1 MRLQVLLDRLW
12 DRSRTYFYSEK
23 ALIKITSRLLFSSFL
38 ATLVI
43 FVSNA
48 IADEIVAPVNT
59 EEIAIAPEPTVQPS
73 PEPTVQPSPEPTT
86 APSDTPSADPTPEPS
101 VSQNPDALPTPSA
114 SPSETPEPKVVYL
127 PEVQPS
133 MRIFMP
139 ISIGVDPRARSSFLP
154 RINFFG
160 SNFVIACLYGN
171 GLKIDAGNLHSID
184 DRQVPERKGSQP
196 AKFDTFEVLGDRTS
210 NLMIAGQEYQVRN
223 FLNSGNGL
231 FVYTSG
237 PGISGRSL
245 SLVLTALVEPK
256 LKPEFCGAAR
266 SSAYSVFRTIGIEI
280 NTKGGVGKLK

>member
-1 MRLQVLLDRLW
+1 MQMQVLLDRLW
-12 DRSRTYFYSEK
+12 DRARTYFYSER

-38 ATLVI
+38 ATLLI

-59 EEIAIAPEPTVQPS
+59 EEITIPVEPTVEIPPEPTAQVS
-73 PEPTVQPSPEPTT
+73 PEPT
-86 APSDTPSADPTPEPS
+86 ATPSSSSSAEPTPEPL
-101 VSQNPDALPTPSA
+101 VSQTPDASPTPSSSA
-114 SPSETPEPKVVYL
+114 SETPEPKIVYL
-127 PEVQPS
+127 PEVQPT

-139 ISIGVDPRARSSFLP
+139 TSIGVDPRARSSFLP

-171 GLKIDAGNLHSID
+171 GLRIDAGNLHSID
-184 DRQVPERKGSQP
+184 DRQVPERKGSEP

-210 NLMIAGQEYQVRN
+210 NLMIAGQEYQVKN

-237 PGISGRSL
+237 PGISGRSV
-245 SLVLTALVEPK
+245 SMVLTALVEPK